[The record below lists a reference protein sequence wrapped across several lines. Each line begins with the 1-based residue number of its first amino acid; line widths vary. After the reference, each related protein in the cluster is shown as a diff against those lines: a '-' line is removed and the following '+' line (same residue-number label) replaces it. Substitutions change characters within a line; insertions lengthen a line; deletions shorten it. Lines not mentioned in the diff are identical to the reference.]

1 MSCVRA
7 APTAAPAMRPAMRNT
22 VMAVGNTSVGE
33 NMLAK
38 DRGTYEQQGQGPT
51 HASLSLLP
59 LSSSSP
65 SFPLALETGLR
76 ARASTMPNR
85 FSTTDLASPAYMS
98 CFLNSTNTSAPPP
111 PLH

>member
-33 NMLAK
+33 NMLTK

-76 ARASTMPNR
+76 ARAPTMPNR